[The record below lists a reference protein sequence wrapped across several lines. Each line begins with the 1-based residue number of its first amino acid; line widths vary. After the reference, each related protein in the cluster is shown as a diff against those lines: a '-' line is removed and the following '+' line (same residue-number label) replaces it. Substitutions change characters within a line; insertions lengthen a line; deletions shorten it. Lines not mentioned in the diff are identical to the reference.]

1 MTSKD
6 SEPETSEAKDFS
18 DELDQIFG
26 LGQSKTVFSAR
37 SSSIINH
44 QQQELS
50 IIEQQIRATDE
61 RLRRR
66 HQEFEQGMTGPITNN
81 MLGKKEGSINAPSA
95 STSVLKRVPR
105 KSLETSRISALSD
118 ASDTL
123 YNPRSRP
130 SSNGHTI
137 ALTEGG
143 SRKSRDQSLGD
154 QSRQTSIGA
163 IGAKLQ
169 SWTKHHKQE
178 KSQGAS
184 RSASDCSTVSG
195 NGRTTN
201 EGTRSASHSTGDALK
216 SPSSNFQQRNVSSQG
231 FDDSNDAVVNIEK
244 STLDSSIDSR
254 SVVVPRTGSAT
265 AVGEGAAVGP
275 MNSSYT
281 YDWDDAADSISTDKA
296 KNEVSVKDGFRKTS
310 GSGKSFP
317 SWMKLNKDSSGSSK
331 KSAE

>member
-1 MTSKD
+1 MTLKD

-26 LGQSKTVFSAR
+26 LGESKTVFSAR
-37 SSSIINH
+37 SSSMINH

-61 RLRRR
+61 RLRQR
-66 HQEFEQGMTGPITNN
+66 HEQFEQGMAKPITDH
-81 MLGKKEGSINAPSA
+81 MLDKKEGSINAPSA

-105 KSLETSRISALSD
+105 KSLETSRVSASSD

-130 SSNGHTI
+130 STNGHTI

-143 SRKSRDQSLGD
+143 STKSRDQSIGD
-154 QSRQTSIGA
+154 QSRKTSIGA
-163 IGAKLQ
+163 IGVKLQ

-184 RSASDCSTVSG
+184 RSASDCSAVSA
-195 NGRTTN
+195 NGSTTN
-201 EGTRSASHSTGDALK
+201 EGTRTASTGDVLK

-231 FDDSNDAVVNIEK
+231 SDDSNDAVVN
-244 STLDSSIDSR
+244 SSINSR
-254 SVVVPRTGSAT
+254 SVVVPRTGFAT

-275 MNSSYT
+275 INSSYT
-281 YDWDDAADSISTDKA
+281 YNWDDAADNISTDKA
-296 KNEVSVKDGFRKTS
+296 KNEVSVKDGSRKTS
-310 GSGKSFP
+310 GSRKSFP
-317 SWMKLNKDSSGSSK
+317 SWMKLNKDTSGSSK

>member
-1 MTSKD
+1 MSSKD

-18 DELDQIFG
+18 NELDQIFG
-26 LGQSKTVFSAR
+26 LGGSKTIFSAR
-37 SSSIINH
+37 SSSMNNQ

-50 IIEQQIRATDE
+50 IIEQQIWATDE
-61 RLRRR
+61 RIRRR
-66 HQEFEQGMTGPITNN
+66 HEELEQGMAKPIINN

-105 KSLETSRISALSD
+105 KSLETSRVSASSD
-118 ASDTL
+118 VSDTL

-137 ALTEGG
+137 ASTEIG

-154 QSRQTSIGA
+154 QSRKTSIGA

-195 NGRTTN
+195 NGSATN
-201 EGTRSASHSTGDALK
+201 EGTRRASHSAGD
-216 SPSSNFQQRNVSSQG
+216 FQQRYVSPKGS
-231 FDDSNDAVVNIEK
+231 DESNDAVVNTEK
-244 STLDSSIDSR
+244 STIDSSINSR
-254 SVVVPRTGSAT
+254 SVVVPRAASVTT
-265 AVGEGAAVGP
+265 IGEGAADRP
-275 MNSSYT
+275 MNSSHT
-281 YDWDDAADSISTDKA
+281 HNWNDVADRISTDKG
-296 KNEVSVKDGFRKTS
+296 KNEVVVKDGSRKAS

-317 SWMKLNKDSSGSSK
+317 SWLKVNRDTR
-331 KSAE
+331 

>member
-18 DELDQIFG
+18 NELDQIFG
-26 LGQSKTVFSAR
+26 LGGSKTGIFSAR
-37 SSSIINH
+37 SSSMIIQ

-66 HQEFEQGMTGPITNN
+66 HEEFEQGLAKPITNN
-81 MLGKKEGSINAPSA
+81 LVGQKEGSINASAA

-105 KSLETSRISALSD
+105 KGLETSRRSPSSD

-130 SSNGHTI
+130 PSNGHTI
-137 ALTEGG
+137 GSTESG
-143 SRKSRDQSLGD
+143 SGKSRDQSIGD
-154 QSRQTSIGA
+154 QSRKTSIGA

-169 SWTKHHKQE
+169 SWTKHHRQE

-184 RSASDCSTVSG
+184 RSASDCSSVSG
-195 NGRTTN
+195 NGSTTN
-201 EGTRSASHSTGDALK
+201 EGSRRASHSADDALK
-216 SPSSNFQQRNVSSQG
+216 SPSTDFQQGNVSSQG
-231 FDDSNDAVVNIEK
+231 SHH
-244 STLDSSIDSR
+244 SIDGSINSR
-254 SVVVPRTGSAT
+254 TVVVPRTVSAT
-265 AVGEGAAVGP
+265 AVGP
-275 MNSSYT
+275 TDSSHT
-281 YDWDDAADSISTDKA
+281 HNWEDAADSSISADKT
-296 KNEVSVKDGFRKTS
+296 KNEVSAKDGFRKTS

-317 SWMKLNKDSSGSSK
+317 SWMKLNRDISGSK